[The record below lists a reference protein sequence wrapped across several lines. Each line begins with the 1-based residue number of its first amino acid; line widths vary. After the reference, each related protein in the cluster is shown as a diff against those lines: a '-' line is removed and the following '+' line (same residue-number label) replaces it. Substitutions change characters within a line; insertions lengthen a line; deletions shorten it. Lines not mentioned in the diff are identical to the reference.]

1 MSNNAKKLFDNM
13 ENLDRELE
21 ESKNKY
27 TSLSRKMRIY
37 IFSLFLILSITAD
50 LEHGIFNSSID
61 YLQKDLNMNN
71 AEYGFLYQFPHREN
85 GRNNIFYVCA

>member
-50 LEHGIFNSSID
+50 LEHIQFIHRLFTKRFKHEQRRIWFFVSIPT
-61 YLQKDLNMNN
+61 QGKWW
-71 AEYGFLYQFPHREN
+71 
-85 GRNNIFYVCA
+85 NNIFYVCA